1 MPNAPKSEIGSST
14 MSMLRVAGVVDD
26 SITDG
31 PGIRTAVFVQG
42 CPHRCP
48 GCHNPD
54 SHDFDTG
61 QDRTVDEL
69 FAQIQKNP
77 LLTGVTF
84 TGGEPMCQPGPLAEL
99 AEKVKELGLEVAV
112 YTGYTWQELIAEN
125 DPDRMALLALADT
138 LIDGRFQQDERSLE
152 LKFKGSRNQRVIDV
166 PASLKQG
173 NAVLETSPRWV

>member
-1 MPNAPKSEIGSST
+1 M
-14 MSMLRVAGVVDD
+14 
-26 SITDG
+26 
-31 PGIRTAVFVQG
+31 
-42 CPHRCP
+42 
-48 GCHNPD
+48 
-54 SHDFDTG
+54 
-61 QDRTVDEL
+61 DEL
-69 FAQIQKNP
+69 FARIQKNP
-77 LLTGVTF
+77 LLSGVTF

-138 LIDGRFQQDERSLE
+138 LIDGCFQQDERSLE

-173 NAVLETSPRWV
+173 NVVLETSPRWV